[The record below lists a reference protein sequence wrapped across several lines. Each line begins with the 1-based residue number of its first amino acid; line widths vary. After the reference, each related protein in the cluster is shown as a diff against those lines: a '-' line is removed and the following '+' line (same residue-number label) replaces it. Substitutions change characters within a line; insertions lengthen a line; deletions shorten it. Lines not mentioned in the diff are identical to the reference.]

1 MKFDNRHKAILATIF
16 AQSIWGF
23 AGPFVKVA
31 LDTAPPISFLFLRCL
46 FATIILFVIYEIKF
60 SKSYVHIPW
69 PDKRDLFLAA
79 VTGVFLNT
87 MFYFV
92 GQKLTTVTD
101 AWTISSAGTIFVV
114 VYCYFFKRERLSKIT
129 YLGVGVA
136 FVGTLIIIGS
146 PLLQIGSGSLTGN
159 VFMLGAT
166 IMGAC
171 SYMVI
176 KRLIDHVHPL
186 VIAYHSFLWSTVLL
200 VPFFIWD
207 FMKNPTWLGQISTS
221 EIGVIIFLVL
231 GSSITAYTLSN
242 WGLKYLSPSI
252 ASTIGYWSPI
262 IAIGLSIAFLNEKP
276 TIFFAVGSVLIVAGL
291 ILAETRHRQKKLSA

>member
-23 AGPFVKVA
+23 AGPFVKVT

-46 FATIILFVIYEIKF
+46 LATIILFVIYELKF
-60 SKSYVHIPW
+60 AKSYTKITW

-79 VTGVFLNT
+79 ITGVFLNT
-87 MFYFV
+87 ILYFV

-101 AWTISSAGTIFVV
+101 AWTIYSAGTIFVV
-114 VYCYFFKRERLSKIT
+114 VYCYLFERERLPKLT
-129 YLGVGVA
+129 YIGVA
-136 FVGTLIIIGS
+136 VAFIGTLVIIGS
-146 PLLQIGSGSLTGN
+146 PFLQIGSGSLTGN
-159 VFMLGAT
+159 LLILGST

-176 KRLIDHVHPL
+176 KRLINHVHPL
-186 VIAYHSFLWSTVLL
+186 VIAYYSFLWSTVLL

-207 FMKNPTWLGQISTS
+207 FTKNPTWLGHISPS
-221 EIGVIIFLVL
+221 EIGVIGFLAI
-231 GSSITAYTLSN
+231 GSSVIAYSLSN
-242 WGLKYLSPSI
+242 WGLRYLSPSI
-252 ASTIGYWSPI
+252 AATIGYWSPI

-276 TIFFAVGSVLIVAGL
+276 TIYFGVGSILIVIGL
-291 ILAETRHRQKKLSA
+291 IFAETRHRKHG